1 MSAPFDTVSILTVP
15 FINTTNQAFLSQ
27 LEQDVLTHQNRFV
40 VTANPEILM
49 YAREHPDYQRVLRQA
64 DYITPDGIGVIQ
76 GAQILGTP
84 LPERITGYDT
94 LLGLLQWGSKQHQR
108 VFLLGAKPAVLKQV
122 VAKLKKTAPNLV
134 IAGAQD
140 GYYTDEAAVA
150 DQIVA
155 AKPDMIFIATGF
167 PKQEFF
173 IAKYRQRID
182 GLWMGVGGSFDVIAG
197 AVKRAPKFWQQHHI
211 EWLYRLIQEP
221 SRFKR
226 MLVLP
231 RYLRLVKKIAKQQ
244 NNS

>member
-1 MSAPFDTVSILTVP
+1 MSAPFTTVSILNVP
-15 FINTTNQAFLSQ
+15 FINTTNAAFVAQ
-27 LEQDVLTHQNRFV
+27 LKQDILAHHNRFV

-49 YAREHPDYQRVLRQA
+49 YAREHPDYQQVLKQA

-94 LLGLLQWGSKQHQR
+94 LLDLLQWGHEQRQR
-108 VFLLGAKPAVLKQV
+108 VFFLGAKPEVLKQV
-122 VAKLKKTAPNLV
+122 VATVKTQYPNLV
-134 IAGAQD
+134 IAGALD
-140 GYYTDEAAVA
+140 GYYDDEATVV
-150 DQIVA
+150 DQISA

-173 IAKYRQRID
+173 IAKYRHRVD
-182 GLWMGVGGSFDVIAG
+182 GLWMGVGGSFDVLAG
-197 AVKRAPKFWQQHHI
+197 AVKRAPKFWQDHHI
-211 EWLYRLIQEP
+211 EWLYRLIKEP

-231 RYLRLVKKIAKQQ
+231 RYLRLVKKIAKQ
-244 NNS
+244 S

>member
-1 MSAPFDTVSILTVP
+1 MSIPFDTVNILNVP
-15 FINTTNQAFLSQ
+15 FIKTTNAGFVQQ
-27 LEQDVLTHQNRFV
+27 LQTDILAHRNRFV

-49 YAREHPDYQRVLRQA
+49 YAREHPDYQQVLTQA

-94 LLGLLQWGSKQHQR
+94 LLTLLEWGSQQHQR
-108 VFLLGAKPAVLKQV
+108 IFLLGANPAVLKQV
-122 VAKLKKTAPNLV
+122 TTIVQRDYPGIV
-134 IAGAQD
+134 VAGARD
-140 GYYTDEAAVA
+140 GYYDDEQTIV

-155 AKPDMIFIATGF
+155 AQPDMVFVATGF

-173 IAKYRQRID
+173 IAEHRQRLD
-182 GLWMGVGGSFDVIAG
+182 ALWMGVGGSFDVIAG
-197 AVKRAPKFWQQHHI
+197 AVKRAPLFWQKHHV

-231 RYLRLVKKIAKQQ
+231 RYLRLVKKIARQQ
-244 NNS
+244 AH

>member
-1 MSAPFDTVSILTVP
+1 MSAPFTTVSILNVP
-15 FINTTNQAFLSQ
+15 FINTTNTAFVQQLQADILA
-27 LEQDVLTHQNRFV
+27 HRNRFV

-49 YAREHPDYQRVLRQA
+49 YAREHPEYQEVLQQA

-94 LLGLLQWGSKQHQR
+94 LLSLLTWGAEHQQR

-122 VAKLKKTAPNLV
+122 VATVKQSYPNLV
-134 IAGAQD
+134 IAGALD
-140 GYYTDEAAVA
+140 GYFQDEAAVV
-150 DQIVA
+150 DQIAA

-173 IAKYRQRID
+173 IAKYRHRVD
-182 GLWMGVGGSFDVIAG
+182 GLWMGVGGSFDVLAG
-197 AVKRAPKFWQQHHI
+197 AVKRAPRFWQQHHI

-231 RYLRLVKKIAKQQ
+231 RYLHLVKKIAKHQA
-244 NNS
+244 

>member
-1 MSAPFDTVSILTVP
+1 MSAPFTTVSILNVP
-15 FINTTNQAFLSQ
+15 FINTTNAAFVAQ
-27 LEQDVLTHQNRFV
+27 LKQDILAHHNRFV

-49 YAREHPDYQRVLRQA
+49 YAREHPDYQQVLQQA

-94 LLGLLQWGSKQHQR
+94 LLELLQWGHEQRQR
-108 VFLLGAKPAVLKQV
+108 VFFLGAKPEVLKQV
-122 VAKLKKTAPNLV
+122 VATVKTQYPNLV
-134 IAGAQD
+134 IAGALD
-140 GYYTDEAAVA
+140 GYYDDEAAVV
-150 DQIVA
+150 DQISA

-173 IAKYRQRID
+173 IAKYRHRVD
-182 GLWMGVGGSFDVIAG
+182 GLWMGVGGSFDVLAG
-197 AVKRAPKFWQQHHI
+197 AVKRAPKFWQDHHI
-211 EWLYRLIQEP
+211 EWLYRLIKEP

-231 RYLRLVKKIAKQQ
+231 RYLRLVKKIAKQ
-244 NNS
+244 S

>member
-1 MSAPFDTVSILTVP
+1 MSVPFTTVTILDVP
-15 FINTTNQAFLSQ
+15 FIKTTNAAFLQQ
-27 LEQDVLTHQNRFV
+27 LEADIIAHRNRFV
-40 VTANPEILM
+40 ITANPEILM
-49 YAREHPDYQRVLRQA
+49 YAREHSDYQRILKQA

-94 LLGLLQWGSKQHQR
+94 LLKLLTWGAQHRQR
-108 VFLLGAKPAVLKQV
+108 VFLLGAKPAVLNAV
-122 VAKLKKTAPNLV
+122 VKKVKTTYPNLV
-134 IAGAQD
+134 IAGALD
-140 GYYTDEAAVA
+140 GYFDDEGAVV

-173 IAKYRQRID
+173 IANYRHRLD
-182 GLWMGVGGSFDVIAG
+182 GLWMGVGGSFDVLAG
-197 AVKRAPKFWQQHHI
+197 AVKRAPKFWQRHHI

-231 RYLRLVKKIAKQQ
+231 RYLHLVKKIAKQQ
-244 NNS
+244 R

>member
-1 MSAPFDTVSILTVP
+1 MSVPFDTVSILNVP
-15 FINTTNQAFLSQ
+15 FIKTTNTAFVTQ
-27 LEQDVLTHQNRFV
+27 LQQDISAHRNRFV

-49 YAREHPDYQRVLRQA
+49 YAREHPDYQRVLKQA
-64 DYITPDGIGVIQ
+64 DYVTPDGIGVIQ

-94 LLGLLQWGSKQHQR
+94 LLALLKWGAENHRR

-122 VAKLKKTAPNLV
+122 VATVTADYPGLV
-134 IAGAQD
+134 IAGALD
-140 GYYTDEAAVA
+140 GYFDDEHAVV

-155 AKPDMIFIATGF
+155 AKPDMVFVATGF

-173 IAKYRQRID
+173 IARFRDRLD
-182 GLWMGVGGSFDVIAG
+182 GLWMGVGGSFDVLAG
-197 AVKRAPKFWQQHHI
+197 AVKRAPQFWQNHHI
-211 EWLYRLIQEP
+211 EWLYRLIKEP

-231 RYLRLVKKIAKQQ
+231 RYLRLIKKIARQRA
-244 NNS
+244 

>member
-1 MSAPFDTVSILTVP
+1 MSAPFDTVSILEVP
-15 FINTTNQAFLSQ
+15 FIKTTNQAFVAQ
-27 LEQDVLTHQNRFV
+27 LEQEILAHQNRFV

-49 YAREHPDYQRVLRQA
+49 YAREHPEYQQILRQA

-94 LLGLLQWGSKQHQR
+94 LQELLKWGAQQHQR

-122 VAKLKKTAPNLV
+122 VANLKSSVPDLI
-134 IAGAQD
+134 IAGALD
-140 GYYTDEAAVA
+140 GYYDDEVTVVDRIA
-150 DQIVA
+150 A

-173 IAKYRQRID
+173 IAKYRHRVD
-182 GLWMGVGGSFDVIAG
+182 GLWMGVGGSFDVLAG
-197 AVKRAPKFWQQHHI
+197 TVKRAPKFWQKHHI

-231 RYLRLVKKIAKQQ
+231 RYLRLVKKIAKQS
-244 NNS
+244 NK

>member
-1 MSAPFDTVSILTVP
+1 MSAPFDTVSILNVP
-15 FINTTNQAFLSQ
+15 FIKTTNQAFVAQ
-27 LEQDVLTHQNRFV
+27 LEQDVLAHQNRFV

-49 YAREHPDYQRVLRQA
+49 YAREHPEYQQVLQQA

-94 LLGLLQWGSKQHQR
+94 LLALLKWGDKQHQR

-122 VAKLKKTAPNLV
+122 VAKLKSTAPNLV
-134 IAGAQD
+134 IAGALD
-140 GYYTDEAAVA
+140 GYYDDETAVV

-173 IAKYRQRID
+173 IAAHRHQVD
-182 GLWMGVGGSFDVIAG
+182 GLWMGIGGSFDVLAG
-197 AVKRAPKFWQQHHI
+197 TVKRAPKFWQKHHI

-231 RYLRLVKKIAKQQ
+231 RYLRLIKKIAKQ
-244 NNS
+244 SKS

>member
-1 MSAPFDTVSILTVP
+1 MSAPFDTVSILDVP
-15 FINTTNQAFLSQ
+15 FINTTNTAFVQQ
-27 LEQDVLTHQNRFV
+27 LQQDILAHHNRFV

-49 YAREHPDYQRVLRQA
+49 YAREHPDYQRVLTQA

-94 LLGLLQWGSKQHQR
+94 LLELLKWGDQHHQR
-108 VFLLGAKPAVLKQV
+108 VFLLGAKPAVLKAV
-122 VAKLKKTAPNLV
+122 TAKVAQDYPGIT
-134 IAGAQD
+134 IAGALD
-140 GYYTDEAAVA
+140 GYYTDEAAVV
-150 DQIVA
+150 DQLVA
-155 AKPDMIFIATGF
+155 AKPDMLFIATGF

-173 IAKYRQRID
+173 IAKYRQRYNA
-182 GLWMGVGGSFDVIAG
+182 LWMGVGGSFDVLAG
-197 AVKRAPKFWQQHHI
+197 AVKRAPKFWQRHHI

-231 RYLRLVKKIAKQQ
+231 RYLRLVKKIARRQSSK
-244 NNS
+244 

>member
-1 MSAPFDTVSILTVP
+1 MSAPFTTVSILNVP
-15 FINTTNQAFLSQ
+15 FINTTNAAFVAQ
-27 LEQDVLTHQNRFV
+27 LKQDILAHHNRFV

-49 YAREHPDYQRVLRQA
+49 YAREHPDYQQVLQQA

-94 LLGLLQWGSKQHQR
+94 LLELLQWGHEQHQR
-108 VFLLGAKPAVLKQV
+108 VFFLGAKPEVLKQV
-122 VAKLKKTAPNLV
+122 VATVKTQYPNLV
-134 IAGAQD
+134 IAGALD
-140 GYYTDEAAVA
+140 GYYDDEATVV
-150 DQIVA
+150 DQISA

-173 IAKYRQRID
+173 IAKYRHRVD
-182 GLWMGVGGSFDVIAG
+182 GLWMGVGGSFDVLAG
-197 AVKRAPKFWQQHHI
+197 AVKRAPKFWQDHHI
-211 EWLYRLIQEP
+211 EWLYRLIKEP

-231 RYLRLVKKIAKQQ
+231 RYLRLVKKIAKQ
-244 NNS
+244 S

>member
-1 MSAPFDTVSILTVP
+1 MSATFNTVSILNVP
-15 FINTTNQAFLSQ
+15 FINTTNLAFVHQ
-27 LEQDVLTHQNRFV
+27 LQQDVDAHRNRFV

-49 YAREHPDYQRVLRQA
+49 YAREHQDYQRVLQQA

-76 GAQILGTP
+76 GAKILGTP

-94 LLGLLQWGSKQHQR
+94 LLALLRWGGQTHR
-108 VFLLGAKPAVLKQV
+108 RIFLLGAKPAVLKTV
-122 VAKLKKTAPNLV
+122 TEKVARDYPGVV
-134 IAGAQD
+134 IAGACD
-140 GYYTDEAAVA
+140 GYYDDEAAVVE
-150 DQIVA
+150 QIVA

-173 IAKYRQRID
+173 IAKYRQRYAA
-182 GLWMGVGGSFDVIAG
+182 LWMGVGGSFDVLAG
-197 AVKRAPKFWQQHHI
+197 AVKRAPQFWQNHHI

-231 RYLRLVKKIAKQQ
+231 RYLRLVKKIARQR
-244 NNS
+244 

>member
-1 MSAPFDTVSILTVP
+1 MSVPFDTVNILNVP
-15 FINTTNQAFLSQ
+15 FIKTTNAGFVQQ
-27 LEQDVLTHQNRFV
+27 LQTDILAHHNRFV

-49 YAREHPDYQRVLRQA
+49 YAREHPDYQQVLTQA

-94 LLGLLQWGSKQHQR
+94 LLTLLEWGSQQHQR
-108 VFLLGAKPAVLKQV
+108 IFLLGANPAVLNQVSTIVQRDYPGIV
-122 VAKLKKTAPNLV
+122 VA
-134 IAGAQD
+134 GARD
-140 GYYTDEAAVA
+140 GYYDDEQTIV

-155 AKPDMIFIATGF
+155 AQPDMVFVATGF

-173 IAKYRQRID
+173 IAEHRQRLD
-182 GLWMGVGGSFDVIAG
+182 ALWMGVGGSFDVIAG
-197 AVKRAPKFWQQHHI
+197 AVKRAPLFWQKHHV

-231 RYLRLVKKIAKQQ
+231 RYLRLVKKIARQQ
-244 NNS
+244 AH

>member
-1 MSAPFDTVSILTVP
+1 MSVPFDTISILNVP
-15 FINTTNQAFLSQ
+15 FINTTNRAFLTQ
-27 LEQDVLTHQNRFV
+27 LEQDVLAHQNRFV

-49 YAREHPDYQRVLRQA
+49 YAREHPDYQRVLHQA

-94 LLGLLQWGSKQHQR
+94 LLSLLQWGAKHHQR
-108 VFLLGAKPAVLKQV
+108 LFLLGAKPAVLKQV
-122 VAKLKKTAPNLV
+122 VATLKATTPNLV
-134 IAGAQD
+134 LAGALD
-140 GYYTDEAAVA
+140 GYYDNEAAVV

-173 IAKYRQRID
+173 IAKYRHRVD
-182 GLWMGVGGSFDVIAG
+182 ALWMGVGGSFDVLAG
-197 AVKRAPKFWQQHHI
+197 AVKRAPKFWQKHHI

-231 RYLRLVKKIAKQQ
+231 RYLRLVKKIARQQ
-244 NNS
+244 NK

>member
-1 MSAPFDTVSILTVP
+1 MTAPFDTVSILTVP

-27 LEQDVLTHQNRFV
+27 LEQDVLAHQNRFV

-49 YAREHPDYQRVLRQA
+49 YAREHPDYQRVLHQA

-94 LLGLLQWGSKQHQR
+94 LLDLLQWGSEQHQR

-122 VAKLKKTAPNLV
+122 VGKLKQTAPNLV

-173 IAKYRQRID
+173 IAKYRHRID

-231 RYLRLVKKIAKQQ
+231 RYLRLVKKIAKQK

>member
-1 MSAPFDTVSILTVP
+1 MSAPFTTVSILNVP
-15 FINTTNQAFLSQ
+15 FINTTNAAFVAQ
-27 LEQDVLTHQNRFV
+27 LKQDILAHHNRFV

-49 YAREHPDYQRVLRQA
+49 YAREHPDYQQVLKQA

-94 LLGLLQWGSKQHQR
+94 LLELLQWGHGQRQR
-108 VFLLGAKPAVLKQV
+108 VFFLGAKPEVLKQL
-122 VAKLKKTAPNLV
+122 VATVKPQYPNLV
-134 IAGAQD
+134 IAGALD
-140 GYYTDEAAVA
+140 GYYDDEAAVV
-150 DQIVA
+150 DQISA

-173 IAKYRQRID
+173 IAKYRHRVD
-182 GLWMGVGGSFDVIAG
+182 GLWMGVGGSFDVLAG
-197 AVKRAPKFWQQHHI
+197 AVKRAPKFWQDHHI
-211 EWLYRLIQEP
+211 EWLYRLIKEP

-231 RYLRLVKKIAKQQ
+231 RYLRLVKKIAKQ
-244 NNS
+244 S

>member
-1 MSAPFDTVSILTVP
+1 MSVPFDTVNILNVP
-15 FINTTNQAFLSQ
+15 FIKTTNAGFVQQ
-27 LEQDVLTHQNRFV
+27 LQTDILAHRNRFV

-49 YAREHPDYQRVLRQA
+49 YAREHPDYQQVLTQA

-94 LLGLLQWGSKQHQR
+94 LLTLLEWGSQQHQR
-108 VFLLGAKPAVLKQV
+108 IFLLGAKPAVLKQV
-122 VAKLKKTAPNLV
+122 TTIVQRDYPGIV
-134 IAGAQD
+134 VAGARD
-140 GYYTDEAAVA
+140 GYYDDEQTVV

-155 AKPDMIFIATGF
+155 AQPDMVFVATGF

-173 IAKYRQRID
+173 IAEHRQRLD
-182 GLWMGVGGSFDVIAG
+182 ALWMGVGGSFDVIAG
-197 AVKRAPKFWQQHHI
+197 AVKRAPLFWQKHHV

-226 MLVLP
+226 ILVLP
-231 RYLRLVKKIAKQQ
+231 RYLRLVKKIARQQ
-244 NNS
+244 AH

>member
-1 MSAPFDTVSILTVP
+1 MSVPFDTVNILNVP
-15 FINTTNQAFLSQ
+15 FIKTTNAGFVQQ
-27 LEQDVLTHQNRFV
+27 LQTDILAHRNRFV

-49 YAREHPDYQRVLRQA
+49 YAREHPDYQQVLTQA

-94 LLGLLQWGSKQHQR
+94 LLTLLEWDSQQHQR
-108 VFLLGAKPAVLKQV
+108 IFLLGAKPAVLKQV
-122 VAKLKKTAPNLV
+122 TTIVQRDYPGIV
-134 IAGAQD
+134 VAGARD
-140 GYYTDEAAVA
+140 GYYDDEQTVV

-155 AKPDMIFIATGF
+155 AQPDMVFVATGF

-173 IAKYRQRID
+173 IAEHRQRLD
-182 GLWMGVGGSFDVIAG
+182 ALWMGVGGSFDVIAG
-197 AVKRAPKFWQQHHI
+197 AVKRAPLFWQKHHV

-231 RYLRLVKKIAKQQ
+231 RYLRLVKKIARQQ
-244 NNS
+244 AH